1 MGSTSVNVIT
11 DPEVLVLTDL
21 GALYNEFENTGMT
34 PDDDANGNGIP
45 DYYDLLTRLNQYTLE
60 HHGIVIDLPRE
71 ITVANGYADDY
82 SSLGYGFNNR
92 EMGVLINALVYN
104 VSQVSKFKDVAII
117 GDDSVVPFY
126 RMADPDPNMKE
137 SEYPTLPR
145 TWARTTATPLSRTRP
160 STMS

>member
-1 MGSTSVNVIT
+1 
-11 DPEVLVLTDL
+11 
-21 GALYNEFENTGMT
+21 MT
-34 PDDDANGNGIP
+34 TLNGNGIP

-126 RMADPDPNMKE
+126 RMADPDPE
-137 SEYPTLPR
+137 HEGV
-145 TWARTTATPLSRTRP
+145 
-160 STMS
+160 